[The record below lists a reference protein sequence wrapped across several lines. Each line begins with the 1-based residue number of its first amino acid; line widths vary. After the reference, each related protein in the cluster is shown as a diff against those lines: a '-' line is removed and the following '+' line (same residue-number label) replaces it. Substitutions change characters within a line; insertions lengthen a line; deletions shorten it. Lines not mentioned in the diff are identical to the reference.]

1 MIETT
6 IQTLPHGIDLSIRTC
21 GERGRPVLVFLHGFP
36 EAAFV
41 WDEYLLHFAQPE
53 NGGFRT
59 VAPNLRGFERSSS
72 PVDVSAY
79 RAKHLMQDI
88 AALIEL
94 EVNKGGQLA
103 CLIAHDWGGAAAWNL
118 ANQLPQLQK
127 KLVIINS
134 PHPGT
139 FLRELQNSPAQQ
151 AASQYMNFLARPDA
165 PALLAENDF
174 ARLWPFFENAS
185 ATWMTEKIKQ
195 QYRDVWNMGMR
206 GGCNFYAASP
216 MKPDGNIKKLVLP
229 PEMFTIK
236 IPTQIIWGMGDIAL
250 RPELLDGLEDYIADL
265 HIHKINDA
273 THWITHEQPAL
284 VKQLIAQFL
293 N

>member
-1 MIETT
+1 M
-6 IQTLPHGIDLSIRTC
+6 IQTSLARLPHGIDLSIRTC
-21 GERGRPVLVFLHGFP
+21 GEQGRPVLIFLHGFP

-41 WDEYLLHFAQPE
+41 WDEYLDHFAKPG
-53 NGGFRT
+53 NGGYRA

-72 PVDVSAY
+72 PADVSAY
-79 RAKHLMQDI
+79 RAKHLVQDI
-88 AALIEL
+88 AALIEF
-94 EVNKGGQLA
+94 ETGKDGQLA
-103 CLIAHDWGGAAAWNL
+103 CLVAHDWGGAVAWNL

-127 KLVIINS
+127 KLLIINS

-185 ATWMTEKIKQ
+185 ATWMTVKIKQ

-206 GGCNFYAASP
+206 GGCNFYAAAP
-216 MKPDGNIKKLVLP
+216 MKPDGNIKNLVLP
-229 PEMFTIK
+229 KEMLTIN
-236 IPTQIIWGMGDIAL
+236 IPTQIIWGMDDIAL
-250 RPELLDGLEDYIADL
+250 RPELLDGLQDYIADL
-265 HIHKINDA
+265 RIHKINDA
-273 THWITHEQPAL
+273 THWIAHEQPAL
-284 VKQLIAQFL
+284 VKQLIEDFL
-293 N
+293 R